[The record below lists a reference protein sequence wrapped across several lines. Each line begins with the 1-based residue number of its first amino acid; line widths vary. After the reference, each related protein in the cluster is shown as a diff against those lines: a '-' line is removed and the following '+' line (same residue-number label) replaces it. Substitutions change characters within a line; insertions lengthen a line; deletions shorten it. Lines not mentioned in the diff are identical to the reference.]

1 MFFYKH
7 MKIRKQAG
15 AGLWQNI
22 IQVYV
27 MLVEC
32 LDIEYLDAKHLSML
46 SLKNF
51 VIYFYYSLIIVS

>member
-1 MFFYKH
+1 
-7 MKIRKQAG
+7 
-15 AGLWQNI
+15 
-22 IQVYV
+22 

-32 LDIEYLDAKHLSML
+32 LDIEYLDAQHLSML